1 MKFDPTKDVL
11 DFDGEVIMRA
21 DAEGRSIPMT
31 YQFVI
36 EKSLGVSKT
45 QTGDEQ
51 YKRYK
56 IGRIIHEASATKLAE
71 VNAEDVTV
79 IKSAVAEAGWS
90 PFVYGR
96 IVDMLESATVA

>member
-1 MKFDPTKDVL
+1 MKFDPTKPIL
-11 DFDGEVIMRA
+11 DFDEEPIKVTDDMT
-21 DAEGRSIPMT
+21 MT
-31 YQFVI
+31 YRYVI
-36 EKSLGVSKT
+36 EKSLGVSKS
-45 QTGDEQ
+45 QTGDDQ

-56 IGRIIHEASATKLAE
+56 VGMIIHKANPLAE
-71 VNAEDVTV
+71 ITAEDVTV